1 MELII
6 LGVFALIGVVLLR
19 FLTGIGSSQQIPPP
33 ASPYTSRPAMP
44 YGFYAPPT
52 IPQQPK
58 IIKRKIIIMPEK
70 IIRARTT
77 RKRRLK

>member
-19 FLTGIGSSQQIPPP
+19 FLTGIGTQQQLPPP
-33 ASPYTSRPAMP
+33 PSPYTSQPAMP
-44 YGFYAPPT
+44 YGFYAPPAMS
-52 IPQQPK
+52 QQPK
-58 IIKRKIIIMPEK
+58 VIKRKIIIMPEK
-70 IIRARTT
+70 IVRTRTT